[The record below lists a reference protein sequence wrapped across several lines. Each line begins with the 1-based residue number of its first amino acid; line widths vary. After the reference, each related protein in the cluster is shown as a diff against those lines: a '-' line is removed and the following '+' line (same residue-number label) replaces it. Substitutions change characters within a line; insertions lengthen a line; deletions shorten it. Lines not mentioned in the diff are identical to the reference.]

1 MNDKPVKIGMRP
13 SHPGGFIRTEIIEEL
28 GLSRAEAAKA
38 LKVRQ
43 AGLSDLLDEK
53 VALSPEIAH
62 RIEKAFGVSMDML
75 LQMQAWHDQ
84 AEVREWY
91 DETLAEYVEERRNK
105 TLTVYQTERERL
117 REDFNIEASVLA
129 GGYRY
134 RQVFEVIQNAA
145 DAILEGA
152 EEGNVGAARI
162 IVRLNDTELY
172 VANTGAPLTKD
183 GIVTLLGAHLS
194 SKRKNQIGRFGLGFK
209 SLLAFDGKIDLFSRS
224 VSIRFD
230 PSSCRQTICNK
241 LRLSPD
247 FPDFQEVPG
256 LRIAEVVSFEDE
268 ARQDPQ
274 LAEFGQW
281 ATTVLRAQIND
292 ADIKDR
298 LHEELQK
305 FPREFMLFLP
315 VDVSLELNFGLEETR
330 RIKCERSNG
339 TAVLHEGE
347 HSEKWLSIERI
358 VPVNN
363 EAAKDAGSLHSRPE
377 VPLIWA
383 VPLNASEQEAGRFWA
398 FFPTDTFS
406 RVPGIINAPWK
417 IDFGRSALSPGAYN
431 EALMQEAAALIAES
445 MPQLRQ
451 EDDPGCV
458 LDIFPRQL
466 DSKDEPAAA
475 LVESLWD
482 RLVGMAVIPDGTGK
496 LRYVKDLSL
505 HPFDDFELV
514 SQWLELVER
523 KDALSRYVHPSCL
536 KRQRLARLKELQ
548 SRIGEEAPEVDL
560 CDWLEAAC
568 ADNVATVKECLS
580 LVAKLSKIEDWQ
592 TIETEVRQ
600 AKIVLSD
607 CGQLVAAKDA
617 VIGETT
623 EAIEEVQVH
632 CVEPALLAD
641 TEVRKVLT
649 KVLSVHELDND
660 EWKRRIKIK
669 IDSAPYS
676 APWEDVWRLVR
687 AAPASVLEEIS
698 DLFDELKVHCRDDS
712 WRYRH
717 EVLLP
722 GRIVSETDGH
732 LSETDSRLVVDI
744 ETHEADTHI
753 LKRMGISDLPIS
765 QYRFFWSYKQLLDDY
780 GFDRYIWQMRKEYQD
795 QCDKSVG
802 QKPQEHLI
810 AIREGFYWPQGG
822 GLLVKEAAKIVR
834 ARISEHF
841 IRESLGKFSPIKFGH
856 TSRPKN
862 YPEIPMIHPFIW
874 LLREYGIISI
884 ESGKY
889 LVPIKTIVRHFE
901 RLRCIDNHPF
911 LEIETDLSGLI
922 EQIPA
927 DYEEKRWW
935 EERWSAHE
943 EDEKFW
949 TMLDAYCLQDT
960 VALDTSR
967 AIYEWMREE
976 NYEWRKEKYF
986 PNNVSTEIG
995 NVKFKDCYVTQ
1006 FPTLAEAALKIG
1018 KPTIVL
1024 SSDAVVDWIENGAQD
1039 LEKIIDLHTT
1049 WKADEPVLLTDVIP
1063 EFREILDE
1071 TGIKKSLV
1079 RLVSGLE
1086 FRVADN
1092 SVANPCVLEAGELWL
1107 DREQLGSLSWEKQM
1121 KLLVGQVTNAGWF
1134 SGDATTALKKLLED
1148 SSLRLR
1154 KKVAE
1159 GADLPDRLLLAV
1171 RSVPNKL
1178 IESFDYAT
1186 RSAIPGEISKDGP
1199 RLADLALN
1207 IHGPAVLFRL
1217 SQTLD
1222 ECGLK
1227 PPQRWGTQ
1235 EAQDFVAALGF
1246 PPEFAVSPRAKR
1258 PSELTVSGPMPL
1270 GDLHDYQ
1277 AEIVNQLKSI
1287 VGSRGMKGRAV
1298 ISLPTGAGKTRV
1310 VVEASVKHVLSA
1322 NSNKRY
1328 LLWVAQ
1334 TDELCEQAVQNFRQ
1348 VWSNSGREW
1357 TDLRVVRLWG
1367 GNPDPAPSPDDVPT
1381 AVIASIQTLTARLG
1395 ADRLALLKGCAL
1407 VVIDESHHAITP
1419 SYTKLLNWFLPE
1431 EEIKDD
1437 VESRPP
1443 VIGLTATPFRG
1454 LNEDETKWLANRF
1467 NQRMLPAAKEQPR
1480 LYERLCKD
1488 GILSR
1493 VQAEALQSKVQFEF
1507 TEEEREQLER
1517 FKEFPES
1524 ALQRLAK
1531 NESRNERIVDCV
1543 SGVVDEGPILLFAS
1557 SVEHAQFLAARLCV
1571 LGVPSAS
1578 IHGGTETAVR
1588 QYFIRQFQQGAI
1600 KVLANYQVL
1609 TTGFDAPK
1617 TSTIVIARPV
1627 FSPVRYMQMV
1637 GRGLRGPKNGGTDV
1651 CKIITVVDNLL
1662 QYGDRLA
1669 YHYFMEY
1676 YPS

>member
-28 GLSRAEAAKA
+28 GLSRAEAAKT
-38 LKVRQ
+38 LNVRQ

-62 RIEKAFGVSMDML
+62 RVEKVFGVSMDML

-84 AEVREWY
+84 AEVREWH
-91 DETLAEYVEERRNK
+91 DETLAEYVEERRGK
-105 TLTVYQTERERL
+105 TLTVYQTEPERL
-117 REDFNIEASVLA
+117 NEDFNTEESVLA

-134 RQVFEVIQNAA
+134 RQVFEVVQNAA

-152 EEGNVGAARI
+152 EEGDVGAARI
-162 IVRLNDTELY
+162 IVRLNDSELY
-172 VANTGAPLTKD
+172 VANTGAPLTKE
-183 GIVTLLGAHLS
+183 GIVALLGAHSS

-209 SLLAFDGKIDLFSRS
+209 SLLALNGKIDLFSRS

-230 PSSCRQTICNK
+230 PLSCQQTIRNK
-241 LRLSPD
+241 LGLSSD
-247 FPDFQEVPG
+247 YLVPG

-281 ATTVLRAQIND
+281 ATTVLRAQTND
-292 ADIKDR
+292 ADMKDH
-298 LHEELQK
+298 LHEELRN
-305 FPREFMLFLP
+305 FPREFVLFLP

-358 VPVNN
+358 VPVTN
-363 EAAKDAGSLHSRPE
+363 EAAKDAGRLHGRPE

-431 EALMQEAAALIAES
+431 EALMQEAAVLIAES
-445 MPQLRQ
+445 VPQLRQ
-451 EDDPGCV
+451 EKDPGCV

-466 DSKDEPAAA
+466 DLKDEPAAA
-475 LVESLWD
+475 LVEALWD
-482 RLVGMAVIPDGTGK
+482 RLVDMAVIPDGTGQ
-496 LRYVKDLSL
+496 LRYAKALSL

-514 SQWLELVER
+514 SQWLELVKH
-523 KDALSRYVHPSCL
+523 KDVLSRYVHPSCL

-548 SRIGEEAPEVDL
+548 SRTEEEVPEVDL
-560 CDWLEAAC
+560 CDWVEAAC
-568 ADNVATVKECLS
+568 TDNVAAAKKCLS
-580 LVAKLSKIEDWQ
+580 LVAKLSKIENWQ
-592 TIETEVRQ
+592 TIEAEVRQ

-617 VIGETT
+617 IIGETT

-632 CVEPALLAD
+632 CVEPDLLAD

-649 KVLSVHELDND
+649 KVLSVPELDND

-669 IDSAPYS
+669 IDSAPWDH
-676 APWEDVWRLVR
+676 PWKDVWRLVR

-698 DLFDELKVHCRDDS
+698 DLFNKLKVHCRDDS

-722 GRIVSETDGH
+722 GRIVSETDSH
-732 LSETDSRLVVDI
+732 LSETDSRLVVDM
-744 ETHEADTHI
+744 ETHKADKHI
-753 LKRMGISDLPIS
+753 LKKMGISDLPIS
-765 QYRFFWSYKQLLDDY
+765 SRYKFFSSNQPLDDY
-780 GFDRYIWQMRKEYQD
+780 KFYIWQMREEYQD
-795 QCDKSVG
+795 WCKKRGYS
-802 QKPQEHLI
+802 KPRESYI
-810 AIREGFYWPQGG
+810 AIIGEFYLPHG
-822 GLLVKEAAKIVR
+822 GLLVQKATGIVN
-834 ARISEHF
+834 ARISEYF
-841 IRESLGKFSPIKFGH
+841 IRESLGNFSPIKFGH
-856 TSRPKN
+856 SSRPES

-874 LLREYGIISI
+874 LLRKYGTISI

-901 RLRCIDNHPF
+901 RLRCIENHPF
-911 LEIETDLSGLI
+911 SKIETDLSGLI

-927 DYEEKRWW
+927 DYEEKRWG
-935 EERWSAHE
+935 WSTHE

-949 TMLDAYCLQDT
+949 TVLEAYCLQDT
-960 VALDTSR
+960 VASDTSR

-976 NYEWRKEKYF
+976 KYF
-986 PNNVSTEIG
+986 PNNVSTEIE
-995 NVKFKDCYVTQ
+995 NIKFKDCYVTQ
-1006 FPTLAEAALKIG
+1006 FPTLAEEALKIG

-1024 SSDAVVDWIENGAQD
+1024 SSDAVVDWIAHGAQD
-1039 LEKIIDLHTT
+1039 LEKVIDLHTT
-1049 WKADEPVLLTDVIP
+1049 WKAEKPVLLIEVIP
-1063 EFREILDE
+1063 EFREILDDAGVE
-1071 TGIKKSLV
+1071 KLFV

-1086 FRVADN
+1086 FRVVDN

-1121 KLLVGQVTNAGWF
+1121 KLLVEQVTNAGWL
-1134 SGDATTALKKLLED
+1134 SGDATTALRQLLEH

-1159 GADLPDRLLLAV
+1159 GADLPERLLLAV
-1171 RSVPNKL
+1171 RSVPNRL
-1178 IESFDYAT
+1178 LESFDYAT
-1186 RSAIPGEISKDGP
+1186 RSAIPSEILKDGP
-1199 RLADLALN
+1199 RLAELALN
-1207 IHGPAVLFRL
+1207 IHGPAVLSRL
-1217 SQTLD
+1217 SETLE

-1227 PPQRWGTQ
+1227 PPSRWGTQ

-1246 PPEFAVSPRAKR
+1246 PPEFAISPRSKR

-1277 AEIVNQLKSI
+1277 SEIVNQLKSI

-1310 VVEASVKHVLSA
+1310 VVEASVKHVLGA
-1322 NSNKRY
+1322 NSNERY

-1334 TDELCEQAVQNFRQ
+1334 TDELCEQAVQSFRQ

-1431 EEIKDD
+1431 EEIKGD

-1454 LNEDETKWLANRF
+1454 LNEDETKRLANRF

-1517 FKEFPES
+1517 FNEFPES

-1531 NESRNERIVDCV
+1531 DESRNERIIDCV
-1543 SGVVDEGPILLFAS
+1543 RGVVDEGPILLFAS

-1600 KVLANYQVL
+1600 RVLANYQVL

-1617 TSTIVIARPV
+1617 TSTIIIARPV
-1627 FSPVRYMQMV
+1627 FSSVRYMQMV

>member
-1 MNDKPVKIGMRP
+1 
-13 SHPGGFIRTEIIEEL
+13 
-28 GLSRAEAAKA
+28 
-38 LKVRQ
+38 
-43 AGLSDLLDEK
+43 
-53 VALSPEIAH
+53 
-62 RIEKAFGVSMDML
+62 
-75 LQMQAWHDQ
+75 
-84 AEVREWY
+84 
-91 DETLAEYVEERRNK
+91 
-105 TLTVYQTERERL
+105 
-117 REDFNIEASVLA
+117 
-129 GGYRY
+129 
-134 RQVFEVIQNAA
+134 
-145 DAILEGA
+145 
-152 EEGNVGAARI
+152 
-162 IVRLNDTELY
+162 
-172 VANTGAPLTKD
+172 
-183 GIVTLLGAHLS
+183 
-194 SKRKNQIGRFGLGFK
+194 
-209 SLLAFDGKIDLFSRS
+209 
-224 VSIRFD
+224 
-230 PSSCRQTICNK
+230 
-241 LRLSPD
+241 
-247 FPDFQEVPG
+247 
-256 LRIAEVVSFEDE
+256 
-268 ARQDPQ
+268 
-274 LAEFGQW
+274 
-281 ATTVLRAQIND
+281 
-292 ADIKDR
+292 
-298 LHEELQK
+298 
-305 FPREFMLFLP
+305 
-315 VDVSLELNFGLEETR
+315 
-330 RIKCERSNG
+330 
-339 TAVLHEGE
+339 
-347 HSEKWLSIERI
+347 
-358 VPVNN
+358 
-363 EAAKDAGSLHSRPE
+363 
-377 VPLIWA
+377 
-383 VPLNASEQEAGRFWA
+383 
-398 FFPTDTFS
+398 
-406 RVPGIINAPWK
+406 
-417 IDFGRSALSPGAYN
+417 
-431 EALMQEAAALIAES
+431 MQEAAALIAES

-475 LVESLWD
+475 LVEALWD
-482 RLVGMAVIPDGTGK
+482 RLVSMAVIPDGTGK
-496 LRYVKDLSL
+496 LRYAKDLSL

-568 ADNVATVKECLS
+568 ADNVATAKECLS
-580 LVAKLSKIEDWQ
+580 LVAKLSKIENWQ

-617 VIGETT
+617 IIGGTT

-698 DLFDELKVHCRDDS
+698 DLFDKLKVHCRDNS

-732 LSETDSRLVVDI
+732 LSETDSRFVIDMEI
-744 ETHEADTHI
+744 HEADTHI

-765 QYRFFWSYKQLLDDY
+765 SRYKLFSSKQLLDVDDY
-780 GFDRYIWQMRKEYQD
+780 GLYREYIWQMREEYQD
-795 QCDKSVG
+795 RCKRG
-802 QKPQEHLI
+802 YPKP
-810 AIREGFYWPQGG
+810 RESYIDIIGGFYLPHG
-822 GLLVKEAAKIVR
+822 GLLVKKATGIVN
-834 ARISEHF
+834 ARISEYF
-841 IRESLGKFSPIKFGH
+841 IRGSLGDFSPIKFGH

-862 YPEIPMIHPFIW
+862 YPEIPMIHSFIW
-874 LLREYGIISI
+874 LLREYGTISI

-927 DYEEKRWW
+927 DYEEKRRW
-935 EERWSAHE
+935 EERWSAHNGDE
-943 EDEKFW
+943 EFW

-976 NYEWRKEKYF
+976 NYYEWRKEKYF

-1024 SSDAVVDWIENGAQD
+1024 SSDAVVDWIEHGAQD

-1049 WKADEPVLLTDVIP
+1049 WKADEPVPLTDVIP

-1071 TGIKKSLV
+1071 TGIEKSFV

-1086 FRVADN
+1086 FRVANN

-1121 KLLVGQVTNAGWF
+1121 KLLVGQVTNAGWL
-1134 SGDATTALKKLLED
+1134 SGDATTALRQLLEH
-1148 SSLRLR
+1148 SLLRLR

-1159 GADLPDRLLLAV
+1159 GADLPERLLLAV

-1186 RSAIPGEISKDGP
+1186 QSAIPNEISKDGP
-1199 RLADLALN
+1199 RLAELALN
-1207 IHGPAVLFRL
+1207 IHGPAVLSRL

-1227 PPQRWGTQ
+1227 PPSRWGTQ

-1322 NSNKRY
+1322 NSNERY

-1334 TDELCEQAVQNFRQ
+1334 TDELCEQAVQSFRQ

-1431 EEIKDD
+1431 EGIKDD

-1454 LNEDETKWLANRF
+1454 LNEDETKRLANRF

-1517 FKEFPES
+1517 FNEFPES

-1531 NESRNERIVDCV
+1531 DESRNERIVDCV
-1543 SGVVDEGPILLFAS
+1543 HGVVDEGPILLFAS

-1578 IHGGTETAVR
+1578 IHGRTETAVR

-1627 FSPVRYMQMV
+1627 FSPVRYMQMI

-1669 YHYFMEY
+1669 YHYFMKY
-1676 YPS
+1676 YPSHS

>member
-28 GLSRAEAAKA
+28 GLSRAEAAKT
-38 LKVRQ
+38 LNVRQ

-62 RIEKAFGVSMDML
+62 RVEKAFGVSMDML

-84 AEVREWY
+84 AEVREWH
-91 DETLAEYVEERRNK
+91 DETLAEYVEERRGK
-105 TLTVYQTERERL
+105 TLTVYQTEPERL
-117 REDFNIEASVLA
+117 NEDFNTEESVLA

-134 RQVFEVIQNAA
+134 RQVFEVVQNAA

-152 EEGNVGAARI
+152 EEGDIGAARI
-162 IVRLNDTELY
+162 IVRLNDSELY
-172 VANTGAPLTKD
+172 VANTGAPLTKE
-183 GIVTLLGAHLS
+183 GIVALLGAHSS

-209 SLLAFDGKIDLFSRS
+209 SLLALNGKIDLFSRS

-230 PSSCRQTICNK
+230 PLSCQQTIRNK

-247 FPDFQEVPG
+247 YLVPG

-268 ARQDPQ
+268 ARQEPQ

-281 ATTVLRAQIND
+281 ATTVLRAQVND
-292 ADIKDR
+292 ADMKDH
-298 LHEELQK
+298 LHEELRN
-305 FPREFMLFLP
+305 FPREFVLFLP

-339 TAVLHEGE
+339 IAVLHEGE

-358 VPVNN
+358 IPVTN
-363 EAAKDAGSLHSRPE
+363 EAAKDAGRLHGRPE

-451 EDDPGCV
+451 ENDPGCV

-466 DSKDEPAAA
+466 DSKDEPAAP
-475 LVESLWD
+475 LVEALWD
-482 RLVGMAVIPDGTGK
+482 RLVGMAIIPDGTDK
-496 LRYVKDLSL
+496 LRYAEALSL

-514 SQWLELVER
+514 SQWLELVKH

-536 KRQRLARLKELQ
+536 KRQRLARLKELR
-548 SRIGEEAPEVDL
+548 SRTEEEVPEVDL

-568 ADNVATVKECLS
+568 TDNVAAAKKCLS

-607 CGQLVAAKDA
+607 RGQLVAAKDA
-617 VIGETT
+617 VIGGTT

-649 KVLSVHELDND
+649 KVLSVPELDND

-669 IDSAPYS
+669 IDSAPWVH
-676 APWEDVWRLVR
+676 PWQDVWRLVR

-698 DLFDELKVHCRDDS
+698 DLFDKLKVHCRDDS

-722 GRIVSETDGH
+722 GRIVSETDSH
-732 LSETDSRLVVDI
+732 LSETDSRLVVDM
-744 ETHEADTHI
+744 ETHEADKHI
-753 LKRMGISDLPIS
+753 LKKMGISDLPIS
-765 QYRFFWSYKQLLDDY
+765 SRYKFFSSNQSLDDY
-780 GFDRYIWQMRKEYQD
+780 EFYIWQMREEYQD
-795 QCDKSVG
+795 RCKKRGYS
-802 QKPQEHLI
+802 KP
-810 AIREGFYWPQGG
+810 RESYIDIIGEFYLPYG
-822 GLLVKEAAKIVR
+822 GLLVQKATGIVN
-834 ARISEHF
+834 ARISEYF
-841 IRESLGKFSPIKFGH
+841 IRESLGNFSPIKFGH
-856 TSRPKN
+856 SSRPES

-874 LLREYGIISI
+874 LLREYGTISI
-884 ESGKY
+884 ESGKC

-901 RLRCIDNHPF
+901 RLRCIENHPF
-911 LEIETDLSGLI
+911 LEIETDLSELI

-927 DYEEKRWW
+927 DYEEKGW
-935 EERWSAHE
+935 RWSTHE

-949 TMLDAYCLQDT
+949 TVLEAYCLQDR
-960 VALDTSR
+960 VAPDTSR

-976 NYEWRKEKYF
+976 KYF
-986 PNNVSTEIG
+986 PNNVSTEIE

-1006 FPTLAEAALKIG
+1006 FPILAEAALKIG

-1024 SSDAVVDWIENGAQD
+1024 SSDAVVNWIAHGAQD
-1039 LEKIIDLHTT
+1039 LEKVIDLHTD
-1049 WKADEPVLLTDVIP
+1049 WKADKPVLLIEVIP
-1063 EFREILDE
+1063 EFREILDDAGVE
-1071 TGIKKSLV
+1071 KSFV

-1092 SVANPCVLEAGELWL
+1092 SVANPCVLEAGEVWL

-1159 GADLPDRLLLAV
+1159 QASLTERLLLAV
-1171 RSVPNKL
+1171 RSAPNRL
-1178 IESFDYAT
+1178 LESFDYAT
-1186 RSAIPGEISKDGP
+1186 RSAIPSEISQDGP
-1199 RLADLALN
+1199 RLAELALN
-1207 IHGPAVLFRL
+1207 IHGPAVLSHL
-1217 SQTLD
+1217 SETLE

-1227 PPQRWGTQ
+1227 PPSRWGTQ

-1287 VGSRGMKGRAV
+1287 VGNRGMKGRAV

-1322 NSNKRY
+1322 NSNERY

-1334 TDELCEQAVQNFRQ
+1334 TDELCEQAVQSFRQ

-1437 VESRPP
+1437 IESRPP

-1454 LNEDETKWLANRF
+1454 LNEDETRRLANRF
-1467 NQRMLPAAKEQPR
+1467 NQRMLPAAKEQPK

-1543 SGVVDEGPILLFAS
+1543 RGVVDEGPILLFAS

-1627 FSPVRYMQMV
+1627 FSPVRYMQMI

-1669 YHYFMEY
+1669 YHYFMKY
-1676 YPS
+1676 YPSRS